1 MPSRAEYKRDA
12 MKICR
17 YCDYLT
23 CKRIKKKGKRCSQYK
38 QEAKNYRK
46 KSQIKRLYN
55 ICV

>member
-23 CKRIKKKGKRCSQYK
+23 CKRTKKRGKRCSQYK

-46 KSQIKRLYN
+46 KSQIKTLYN